1 MKAIFIAY
9 NQAYNQEIV
18 ELLEGLG
25 QRGYTVWE
33 EIGGRGSVDGE
44 PHLGNHAWQGLRP
57 SGRGSAVINARL
69 GPGIYFIFF
78 HYICRIK
85 TVSIMAKVATNSNF
99 TELLQDSKLVIVD
112 FWATWCGP
120 CRMLSPILDEVEEEM
135 SDKIS
140 VVKVNVDDADEIAAQ
155 YRIMSIPTLLFFKN
169 GQQVDKTVGAMPKP
183 ALVEKINANL

>member
-1 MKAIFIAY
+1 
-9 NQAYNQEIV
+9 
-18 ELLEGLG
+18 
-25 QRGYTVWE
+25 
-33 EIGGRGSVDGE
+33 
-44 PHLGNHAWQGLRP
+44 
-57 SGRGSAVINARL
+57 
-69 GPGIYFIFF
+69 
-78 HYICRIK
+78 
-85 TVSIMAKVATNSNF
+85 MAKVATNNNF

-140 VVKVNVDDADEIAAQ
+140 VVKVNVDDADEIAMR

-169 GQQVDKTVGAMPKP
+169 GQLVDKSVGAMPKS